1 MADEI
6 ATQIRTY
13 IDYLTAH
20 PDADDEAIADSLTR
34 SGLEQFRAFELLI
47 WVPMA
52 FGRAVLEGPDFR
64 LPGTFRSMSPEGQKM
79 TRRRLADEPV
89 YVEARRI
96 ATEVGREK
104 FSKNTFLAIAG
115 RSAEF
120 KAVNDALLH
129 GSELK
134 NLQPAEPV
142 ISFPDQPSKPETN
155 TSRSW
160 WKFW

>member
-1 MADEI
+1 LADEI
-6 ATQIRTY
+6 AAQIRTY
-13 IDYLTAH
+13 IDYVTAH
-20 PDADDEAIADSLTR
+20 PDADDEVIADTLTQ

-64 LPGTFRSMSPEGQKM
+64 LPASFQLMSSDGQKM

-96 ATEVGREK
+96 AIAFARGN
-104 FSKNTFLAIAG
+104 FSKSNFVAIAG

-120 KAVNDALLH
+120 KAVNDALQH

-142 ISFPDQPSKPETN
+142 ITFPDQVPPQRKP
-155 TSRSW
+155 W